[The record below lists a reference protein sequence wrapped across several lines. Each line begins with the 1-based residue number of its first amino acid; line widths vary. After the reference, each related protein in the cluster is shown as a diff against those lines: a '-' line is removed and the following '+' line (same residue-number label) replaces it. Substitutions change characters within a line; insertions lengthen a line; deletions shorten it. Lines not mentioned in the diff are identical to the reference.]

1 MDHSLVDCKVRS
13 RWRLERKLCENGTF
27 EFFDQTGERPSR
39 LGSSDRCQ
47 GSTYAGRGATRQP
60 SPERAHPILQA
71 VYHWSACRLTRGSG
85 WRWCSRVPE
94 LWLSMRCA
102 HPYQA
107 VGTLYHPL
115 CNTTDYRV
123 SACAAR
129 PLLGALRPPGPLL
142 GRRNGMT
149 VPLDAM
155 ALLVPSNSYTTC

>member
-1 MDHSLVDCKVRS
+1 MPHSLMRDLLCGKDTAAQAIQKVIVDHV
-13 RWRLERKLCENGTF
+13 
-27 EFFDQTGERPSR
+27 
-39 LGSSDRCQ
+39 
-47 GSTYAGRGATRQP
+47 
-60 SPERAHPILQA
+60 
-71 VYHWSACRLTRGSG
+71 
-85 WRWCSRVPE
+85 
-94 LWLSMRCA
+94 LSMRCA

-155 ALLVPSNSYTTC
+155 ALLVPSNSSTTC